1 MFLDK
6 QEHQGVHTERS
17 ASVRG
22 RDGPGLPR
30 ETDRLDAH
38 TAGAEGPLQV
48 SNIATGRLQIQ
59 PHHNLHHIL
68 TTGILSN
75 LRSSCV

>member
-1 MFLDK
+1 MGNLFKTNKCITQQFCYTFVAFLFPDK

-17 ASVRG
+17 TGVRG
-22 RDGPGLPR
+22 RDSPGLPW

-48 SNIATGRLQIQ
+48 YVLEATA
-59 PHHNLHHIL
+59 
-68 TTGILSN
+68 
-75 LRSSCV
+75 